1 MSTLSGWGGLPT
13 GPVPTTWLAS
23 VLLGLIGLY
32 IGAIPLAGEL
42 TTPLEAGLAAAGMTV
57 FSVFMSIA
65 YLEAR
70 TLDRLEGE
78 R

>member
-1 MSTLSGWGGLPT
+1 MSTLTGWGDT
-13 GPVPTTWLAS
+13 RNRVVPARWLAS

-32 IGAIPLAGEL
+32 IGAMPLAGGL

-57 FSVFMSIA
+57 FSVFMA
-65 YLEAR
+65 LGYLEAQ
-70 TLDRLEGE
+70 TLDRLEGD